1 MTITPFAVCFAGQQ
15 SYALQDDQVYLQAE
29 LSLPTSGACS
39 PLALQLWAKRE
50 DDAAITIKLAELPVL
65 ASSPDGSGLMTVQGY
80 APLSLPAGGFSY
92 VLSLLVVE
100 MGGPGLIEHDQI
112 LFPSPTVFDLP
123 QLTGTVSAEL
133 LDGEIRLTVPGVFN
147 PRPDGSLSGSLSVA
161 LWALPQPYQGGA
173 FTGVLLGHHDLGQL
187 AGQAALAEQVV
198 TLPLALELE
207 GEWELTAMLRE
218 WTGGGL
224 LTRDYQTLPVVM
236 PVAATAESETAL
248 PVKAEAEVA
257 AVNVSTTAPE
267 QAEADVPVKKARVS
281 INTASLEA
289 LATVKGVGAK
299 LAAAIVAG
307 RPYAALTDLLKVKGM
322 GAKLLAKLE
331 KLLGL

>member
-39 PLALQLWAKRE
+39 PLALQLWATRE

-65 ASSPDGSGLMTVQGY
+65 ASSPDASGLMTVQGY
-80 APLSLPAGGFSY
+80 APLSLPAGSFSY
-92 VLSLLVVE
+92 VLSLVVIE

-161 LWALPQPYQGGA
+161 LWALTQPYQGGA

-207 GEWELTAMLRE
+207 GEWQLTAMLRE

-248 PVKAEAEVA
+248 PVKAEAA

-267 QAEADVPVKKARVS
+267 PVEADAPAKGSGVS

-289 LATVKGVGAK
+289 LATVKGVGVK
-299 LAAAIVAG
+299 LAEAIVAG

>member
-1 MTITPFAVCFAGQQ
+1 MTTATFPIHFAGQQ

-29 LSLPTSGACS
+29 LSMPSSCACA
-39 PLALQLWAKRE
+39 PLALQLWATRE

-65 ASSPDGSGLMTVQGY
+65 ASSGDGSGLMTVQGY
-80 APLSLPAGGFSY
+80 APLSLPAGRFSY
-92 VLSLLVVE
+92 VLSLWVVE
-100 MGGPGLIEHDQI
+100 AGGSGVIEHDRI

-123 QLTGTVSAEL
+123 QLTGAVRAEL
-133 LDGEIRLTVPGVFN
+133 LDGEIKLTVPGVFN

-187 AGQAALAEQVV
+187 AGQAALTEQVV

-236 PVAATAESETAL
+236 PVAPMAESETAL
-248 PVKAEAEVA
+248 PVKAEAV
-257 AVNVSTTAPE
+257 AVNVSATAPE
-267 QAEADVPVKKARVS
+267 QVEADVPVKKARVS

-289 LATVKGVGAK
+289 LATVKGVGEK